1 MSDQSVAA
9 ILANLEARLA
19 FHRDKAA
26 FHAEQQ
32 VYHGEQSAFHAAELK
47 KVTAKLETFRASV
60 DGLADLAAPPPPP
73 PAPPAAEPEDGG
85 RSANKP
91 SKLIARVALSWAP
104 GERFTASRVAAEV
117 NRRYQQRLRRAV
129 DTRAAGTV
137 LRRLRDQGR
146 LRALEGGRPFH
157 EAVYSR

>member
-1 MSDQSVAA
+1 MSNQSVET

-32 VYHGEQSAFHAAELK
+32 VYHGEQSALHAAELE

-73 PAPPAAEPEDGG
+73 PVEAHTAVEAVTA
-85 RSANKP
+85 S
-91 SKLIARVALSWAP
+91 STSQLVARVALSFPA
-104 GERFTASRVAAEV
+104 GERITASRVAAEV
-117 NRRYQQRLRRAV
+117 DRRHRQRLGKPV
-129 DTRAAGTV
+129 DVRTVGTA
-137 LRRLRDQGR
+137 LRRLRENGQ
-146 LRALEGGRPFH
+146 LQLLEEGRPFH
-157 EAVYSR
+157 EAVYGR

>member
-19 FHRDKAA
+19 FHRERAA

-32 VYHGEQSAFHAAELK
+32 VYHGEQSALHAAELE

-60 DGLADLAAPPPPP
+60 DGLADLAAPPPP
-73 PAPPAAEPEDGG
+73 APAAAELDDDAGAA
-85 RSANKP
+85 SKT
-91 SKLIARVALSWAP
+91 SKLIARVALSFPA

-117 NRRYQQRLRRAV
+117 NRRYRQRLRKPV
-129 DTRAAGTV
+129 DTRAAGNV
-137 LRRLRDQGR
+137 LRRLRDHSQIR
-146 LRALEGGRPFH
+146 LLEEGRPFH